1 MIAMRDDRRRQAAGR
16 LRHDLGRYIR
26 FSAPVT
32 PEADTEALR
41 ERLARDVL
49 ATRSGPDG
57 VQPAVA
63 IFDEWLAEE
72 GELFEPSAALR
83 GLREAIEQVRDLS
96 RRLPDLSRSD
106 LERLDELTAVI
117 AEACRKL

>member
-1 MIAMRDDRRRQAAGR
+1 MPMGDDRLRPAADR

-26 FSAPVT
+26 FSAPAT
-32 PEADTEALR
+32 PEADTEVLR

-72 GELFEPSAALR
+72 GKLFEPSAPLRDLR
-83 GLREAIEQVRDLS
+83 GAIEQVRDLS
-96 RRLPDLSRSD
+96 RRLPELGRSD
-106 LERLDELTAVI
+106 LVRLDELTTVI